1 MTFTTTPPLYILP
14 QQKGRAIIPKTVILL
29 LLGIIFYLGVLL
41 NISLLELT
49 ASTETTVNLVALLII
64 ISLLGAGIING
75 IRKMKY
81 DYLFY
86 QDRIQW
92 NQRIVLYQSIVNIQ
106 RKEKWSDKIFKT
118 YSLQLN
124 DHFTIKHISQEVN
137 IQEYIEKMRTYSL
150 GQSGVMSQRV

>member
-1 MTFTTTPPLYILP
+1 MAFTTTPPLYVLP

-29 LLGIIFYLGVLL
+29 LLGTIFYLGVLL

-49 ASTETTVNLVALLII
+49 VGTETTTNLIALLII
-64 ISLLGAGIING
+64 IGLVGVGIING
-75 IRKMKY
+75 IRKGKY

-86 QDRIQW
+86 QNRIQW
-92 NQRIVLYQSIVNIQ
+92 NQKTVLYQSINDIQ

-124 DHFTIKHISQEVN
+124 DQFTIKHISQEVN
-137 IQEYIEKMRTYSL
+137 IKEYIEKMRVYAS
-150 GQSGVMSQRV
+150 GQTGVMSERV

>member
-41 NISLLELT
+41 NISLLEFT
-49 ASTETTVNLVALLII
+49 AGAETTANLVALLII
-64 ISLLGAGIING
+64 ISLVGVGIING
-75 IRKMKY
+75 IRKWKY

-92 NQRIVLYQSIVNIQ
+92 NQKTVLYQSVINIQ

-137 IQEYIEKMRTYSL
+137 IQEYIEKMRAYAS
-150 GQSGVMSQRV
+150 GQSGVMSERV